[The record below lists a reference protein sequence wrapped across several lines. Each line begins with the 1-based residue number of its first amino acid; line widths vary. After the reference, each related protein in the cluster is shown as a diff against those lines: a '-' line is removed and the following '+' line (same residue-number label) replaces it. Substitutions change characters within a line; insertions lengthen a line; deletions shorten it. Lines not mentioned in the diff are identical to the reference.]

1 MTALSSDIRRALLTL
16 GLATLLAAGIV
27 LLLWQFRPGPVPAP
41 PVDALQPIE
50 PQTVIAVSTARDM
63 GATLD
68 RAGVHWPPAGTRIPA
83 VVVAGLPEDMPSL
96 PADERATLFLRMVLV
111 PTVLANQHIRQER
124 RYLETMTRHGPPPTG
139 SEAREGLKQLADRY
153 RVDGALTEPAT
164 LEQLQQRVQEVPPAL
179 VLAVAALESGWGLSR
194 FAVRSNA
201 LFGQW
206 SGRVGQTPQQFDRPD
221 ASVRHFMHALNT
233 HPAFAQWREA
243 RHQGAS
249 LTTLSEALAPWS
261 PAHEH
266 FSDEL
271 QTIIR
276 THQLDQLPTLSTADH

>member
-1 MTALSSDIRRALLTL
+1 MTAQAPEIRRALLTL
-16 GLATLLAAGIV
+16 ALATLLAAGIV
-27 LLLWQFRPGPVPAP
+27 LLVWQFRPGLTPAP
-41 PVDALQPIE
+41 SVETLQHIA
-50 PQTVIAVSTARDM
+50 PQAVIDVTSARDM
-63 GATLD
+63 GQALD

-124 RYLETMTRHGPPPTG
+124 RYLETMTRHGLPPAG
-139 SEAREGLKQLADRY
+139 SEGRNNLKRLAERY
-153 RVDGALTEPAT
+153 RIDGALTEAAA
-164 LEQLQQRVQEVPPAL
+164 LEQLQQRVDEVPAAL

-221 ASVRHFMHALNT
+221 ASVRHFMHTLNT
-233 HPAFAQWREA
+233 HPAFAEWREA
-243 RHQGAS
+243 RQQDAS
-249 LTTLSEALAPWS
+249 LATLSEALAPWS
-261 PAHEH
+261 PAHAH
-266 FSDEL
+266 FPDEL
-271 QTIIR
+271 QTIIH
-276 THQLDQLPTLSTADH
+276 THRLERLPALSTAGH